1 MAAIKV
7 QNYENI
13 VNFYTSAQGQLIGIS
28 DYYYDAAVEILLL
41 DDFDPELALLDPF
54 YNAYIA
60 SQSAYAT
67 PPTAVITAVGALQKH
82 VLDKARTTASVVFTN
97 INTWLD
103 AYGTNTYIAAPGV
116 GRYGDTS
123 VNGTASIKVPTL
135 FASLSASSGYTIESK
150 NIS

>member
-7 QNYENI
+7 ANYQNI
-13 VNFYTSAQGQLIGIS
+13 VNFYNGAQVQLVGIS

-82 VLDKARTTASVVFTN
+82 VLDKARTNANVVFTN
-97 INTWLD
+97 INSWID
-103 AYGTNTYIAAPGV
+103 ANGVNTYLTAPGV
-116 GRYGDTS
+116 GRYDDTD
-123 VNGTASIKVPTL
+123 TAFKLPAL
-135 FASLSASSGYTIESK
+135 FASLSASSGYTVDAL
-150 NIS
+150 NIA